1 MGDTS
6 LRRAGLAIAG
16 ESLPWYELPLCPFWT
31 VDGAKLPLRHTYNKK
46 KDEKSQLIYI
56 YRTHI
61 HPRPTYVVHA
71 FQNDELYGT
80 NVYTQTRITYFSVI

>member
-16 ESLPWYELPLCPFWT
+16 VSPPWYELPLCPFWT

-46 KDEKSQLIYI
+46 KK
-56 YRTHI
+56 
-61 HPRPTYVVHA
+61 
-71 FQNDELYGT
+71 
-80 NVYTQTRITYFSVI
+80 TRNRS